1 MINGGALLVGDE
13 TALNSNPSSF
23 LGNNSLTLATGTT
36 MTIAAGTDAG
46 GSLAIPSLTL
56 NGNVTFNLYKTGGN
70 SGLGPLNASVTAPT
84 VISGGTIHVGGS
96 PDANNS
102 LAQSSIFSFGAA
114 TLNGDTTIQTESNAN
129 YQTAVSFT
137 GVVTDNGHTMTFL
150 GQGNVALQQAPAPEC
165 RLARPP
171 TARPL

>member
-1 MINGGALLVGDE
+1 MLVGDE

-46 GSLAIPSLTL
+46 GSLAIPALTL
-56 NGNVTFNLYKTGGN
+56 NGNVTFALYKTGGN

-96 PDANNS
+96 PDS
-102 LAQSSIFSFGAA
+102 
-114 TLNGDTTIQTESNAN
+114 
-129 YQTAVSFT
+129 
-137 GVVTDNGHTMTFL
+137 
-150 GQGNVALQQAPAPEC
+150 
-165 RLARPP
+165 
-171 TARPL
+171 